1 MPPGMHGFFMPRK
14 FEINIKIIQ
23 ITQLKSF
30 NFSFSKIAPTF
41 EKNNLFA

>member
-1 MPPGMHGFFMPRK
+1 MQEFIVPRK
-14 FEINIKIIQ
+14 FETNSKIIQ

-41 EKNNLFA
+41 EKNNLVA